1 MVIYNALVMITRIP
15 NLSTTYLH
23 NYHQL
28 LSELLV
34 GGVGLTFWH
43 KLSEILSPF
52 LRHSSEWPTRFR
64 VANEGNKGGNLCM
77 FDVVAFIASGSFG
90 LSPMLLFIG
99 STCCFLFRRFA
110 PAPRNHHQQ
119 HASAVATAYVPA
131 TLANTNGQISV
142 SPSLFFSC

>member
-1 MVIYNALVMITRIP
+1 MVICSSLVMLIRIC
-15 NLSTTYLH
+15 NFSTTHLH

-28 LSELLV
+28 FSELIV
-34 GGVGLTFWH
+34 GGVNLTFWPLF
-43 KLSEILSPF
+43 KLSEIISPF
-52 LRHSSEWPTRFR
+52 LRQSSEWPTRFR
-64 VANEGNKGGNLCM
+64 VANEGSKGI
-77 FDVVAFIASGSFG
+77 FDVAAFIAFDSFG

-99 STCCFLFRRFA
+99 STCSFLFRRFA